1 MCWVTNIGRLVAP
14 INPMAEIIVYSG
26 SSCPFCD
33 KAKLLL
39 KKKGVTYSEVDVRSD
54 EVKLNEMLQ
63 KSNGKRTIPQIFI
76 NGQHIGGC
84 DDLYALD
91 AAGKLDPLLA
101 G

>member
-1 MCWVTNIGRLVAP
+1 MPQIT
-14 INPMAEIIVYSG
+14 VYSG
-26 SSCPFCD
+26 PNCPYCD
-33 KAKLLL
+33 RAKMLL
-39 KKKGVTYSEVDVRSD
+39 KKKGAAFDDVNVRTD
-54 EVKLNEMLQ
+54 ENRLAEMME